1 MEVAATYCRLGYLNL
16 YNPCKPEGSWEL
28 DLSRREERIVAKTL
42 CLLATMEPGD
52 NWPFKTFRWMRS
64 MESMPGWE
72 LVRKQCDCDFGYWFC
87 CYVLTRRGTQSSTDG
102 YVNAT
107 VVLFCRHNL
116 G

>member
-1 MEVAATYCRLGYLNL
+1 MEVASTYCRLGFLNL

-42 CLLATMEPGD
+42 CVLATQEPGD

-72 LVRKQCDCDFGYWFC
+72 LVCFTYLLFLALLESR
-87 CYVLTRRGTQSSTDG
+87 
-102 YVNAT
+102 AT
-107 VVLFCRHNL
+107 VLLYSLSFRH
-116 G
+116 